1 MKKSSHGLKRN
12 SRGFALIAT
21 ILLMVLLA
29 IITVGTLSLSVVTL
43 RSGIHDSAQA
53 RARANAR
60 MALMIAIGELQKQIG
75 PDQRITANGEILDN
89 PETSQNES
97 RHRHWTGV
105 WDSWIAGDP
114 ATAPV
119 TTNYPSGTSHHQ
131 TIGNQPDASMRPD
144 YANKDRH
151 FRAWLVSLNPDESTD
166 PDASLNLDLTGET
179 LPQADSEA
187 IQLVGKGSLGE
198 SADVA
203 NYVNARLMQINTA
216 NNLNRS
222 GRGRYAWWVGD
233 ESQKARMLHDSYL
246 STRPTNAAQK
256 LFRNQAPASMGTKLV
271 TGLENITPDQDAKLE
286 VIPSLNSVDLLPTDQ
301 NAKPSQNHF
310 HEITTHSHAVLGDV
324 REGGMKRDLSTILE
338 RTINPSEVYNLEG
351 VAGTEAQ
358 FRRASSL
365 TDEGNSFML
374 YNFDNMV
381 TSQTGRPTGE
391 ALVPIQDLA
400 AYYQLYDHSRPGWKG
415 GVQFT
420 TQQSSPSNNL
430 LTSGVMTS
438 NPDYGRTASDYE
450 NYLRQHSAIY
460 RSVYPVKIEFILSY
474 LTEVRTQAEIDADIA
489 AGIAEPDTHKL
500 RIGYTPAMTFWNPN
514 NIPVVMNFGN
524 PNQASIMIRETP
536 VPLAFDFRKHATF
549 GGPVTRTTSVEMNKV
564 TNTQQG
570 ELYTLY
576 ISGRE
581 PLVFQ
586 PGESKVLAL
595 QSSSNTNPAIG
606 LDEIDFMNRGAGINE
621 NFFPEHELIPGWNP
635 ERFIRPAISR
645 FIRGSRGNEDM
656 FTFKA
661 TDYISS
667 VVRIGAN
674 RDFTMDFTQKSRHGR
689 NAPGVMWHY
698 RTFELKT
705 RMFPGGFPNFM
716 VFTPYRTAF
725 LSAGLNPTGSNIVNT
740 AFTNIVNPP
749 RSAQILIESMQ
760 NPANTRDDLPQ
771 AFFYYGMKAATEVHE
786 SNHSFPAS
794 GAGAGRRFPSRPFT
808 HATAMKPEFL
818 DTISGSSAYNYGWN
832 WYFQPLNNSLD
843 APISISAQNHG
854 YYGGGY
860 TAENGVTHIV
870 QQELPLTPPISIA
883 ALSHAHLG
891 GFSLSSEAAA
901 AGYNGLQNNNMYA
914 MESFRRTTVLGFGGL
929 APRTLQAIG
938 NSYAHPNIPSDKAIT
953 TWRRTFFQNNAN
965 PNNTTINEPFADHSY
980 LANKALWDEYFFSSI
995 TPVPANNP
1003 LFAPEQ
1009 EKSVEEVARYFL
1021 FENEPLPNRRMVP
1034 YNKNMDDE
1042 SLTDLLADYDLYL
1055 GGFADKIAAN
1065 MMIAGPFN
1073 INSTSETAWR
1083 IFFSSLKG
1091 KSVTYLQPQRSVSG
1105 GINIEEQTPNGVP
1118 VSSGSIANGESYS
1131 GSSTDPSDAEQW
1143 KAWRELTDEEINTLA
1158 RAMVKQVKK
1167 RGPFLSLSEF
1177 VNRRL
1182 DRNNIELS
1190 TKGALQAAIDDPDC
1204 PINEG
1209 FRDPS
1214 RQFSARES
1222 SYVSAVFP
1230 EAMEG
1235 PIAYGSSAYVDQADI
1250 LRNFAEQLTPRGDTF
1265 VIRTY
1270 GDSLDPDGKVQAR
1283 AWCEAVIQRLPE
1295 YIDHK
1300 SSNDTSG
1307 SGDSPETKQIELT
1320 SEANRSFGRKLQI
1333 ISFRWLNPSEI

>member
-1 MKKSSHGLKRN
+1 
-12 SRGFALIAT
+12 
-21 ILLMVLLA
+21 MVLLA

-43 RSGIHDSAQA
+43 RSGTQDSAQA
-53 RARANAR
+53 QAQANAR
-60 MALMIAIGELQKQIG
+60 MALIIAIGELQKQMG
-75 PDQRITANGEILDN
+75 PDQRISANGNILEN
-89 PETSQNES
+89 PDTPVNES

-105 WDSWIAGDP
+105 WDSWISGNP
-114 ATAPV
+114 ANAPV
-119 TTNYPSGTSHHQ
+119 MANYPSGISHHQ
-131 TIGNQPDASMRPD
+131 TIGNQPDTTMRPN
-144 YANKDRH
+144 YANKNRH
-151 FRAWLVSLNPDESTD
+151 FRSWLLSLYPNEATD
-166 PDASLNLDLTGET
+166 PNAPLNLNLIGVA
-179 LPQADSEA
+179 LPPAGADA
-187 IQLVGKGSLGE
+187 IQLVGKGSLGD
-198 SADVA
+198 SAELED
-203 NYVNARLMQINTA
+203 YVHARLIQVEINQYQ
-216 NNLNRS
+216 NRS
-222 GRGRYAWWVGD
+222 MRGRYAWWVGD
-233 ESQKARMLHDSYL
+233 ESQKGRMLHDSYL
-246 STRPTNAAQK
+246 SSPATNTAQK
-256 LFRNQAPASMGTKLV
+256 LYRSQAPAAMGTKLV
-271 TGLENITPDQDAKLE
+271 TGLENISPDQDEKLGF
-286 VIPSLNSVDLLPTDQ
+286 IPSLKSMDLISGDKDA
-301 NAKPSQNHF
+301 NPSRNHF
-310 HEITTHSHAVLGDV
+310 HEITTYSYGILGDV
-324 REGGMKRDLSTILE
+324 REGGLKRDLSTILE
-338 RTINPSEVYNLEG
+338 RTINPAEVYNLVA

-365 TDEGNSFML
+365 SANANSFLL
-374 YNFDNMV
+374 YNLDNMV
-381 TSQTGRPTGE
+381 TSQVGSPTGE

-400 AYYQLYDHSRPGWKG
+400 AYYQLYDHSRQGWKG

-430 LTSGVMTS
+430 LSSGVMTS

-450 NYLRQHSAIY
+450 SYLRQHSSIY
-460 RSVYPVKIEFILSY
+460 RSVYPVKIEFMLSY
-474 LTEVRTQAEIDADIA
+474 LTEQRTQAEIDTDIA
-489 AGIAEPDTHKL
+489 AGITDPDTHKL

-536 VPLAFDFRKHATF
+536 VPLAIDFRKHANF
-549 GGPVTRTTSVEMNKV
+549 GGPVVRTTSVEMNKV

-570 ELYTLY
+570 ELYTLF
-576 ISGRE
+576 ISGRQ

-595 QSSSNTNPAIG
+595 QTSSNTNPAVG
-606 LDEIDFMNRGAGINE
+606 LDEIDFMNRGANINE
-621 NFFPEHELIPGWNP
+621 DFFPEHELVPGWNP
-635 ERFIRPAISR
+635 ERFVRPAISR

-656 FTFKA
+656 FTFKT
-661 TDYISS
+661 TDYVSS
-667 VVRIGAN
+667 VVRIGAG
-674 RDFTMDFTQKSRHGR
+674 RDYTTDFTQKSRHGR
-689 NAPGVMWHY
+689 NLPGVMWHY
-698 RTFELKT
+698 RTFGLRT
-705 RMFPGGFPNFM
+705 RLFPGGNPNFM

-749 RSAQILIESMQ
+749 RSGQILVDSML

-818 DTISGSSAYNYGWN
+818 DTISGSSGYNYGWN
-832 WYFQPLNNSLD
+832 WFFQPLNNSLD

-860 TAENGVTHIV
+860 TAENGTTHIV

-891 GFSLSSEAAA
+891 GFSISSEAAA

-914 MESFRRTTVLGFGGL
+914 LESFRRTTALGFGGL

-938 NSYAHPNIPSDKAIT
+938 NSYAHPNIPSDKAIS
-953 TWRRTFFQNNAN
+953 TWRRTFYQNNTN
-965 PNNTTINEPFADHSY
+965 PNTTTIDEPFADHSY
-980 LANKALWDEYFFSSI
+980 LANKALWDEFFFSSI

-1003 LFAPEQ
+1003 VFAPESA
-1009 EKSVEEVARYFL
+1009 KSVEEVARYFL
-1021 FENEPLPNRRMVP
+1021 FENQALPNRRLVP
-1034 YNKNMDDE
+1034 YNKNLDEE
-1042 SLTDLLADYDLYL
+1042 SLTELLAEYNIYL

-1073 INSTSETAWR
+1073 VNSTSENAWR
-1083 IFFSSLKG
+1083 FFFSSLRG
-1091 KSVTYLQPQRSVSG
+1091 KSITYLQPQRSVSG
-1105 GINIEEQTPNGVP
+1105 GINIEELTTSGVP
-1118 VSSGSIANGESYS
+1118 VSSGSIANGESYT
-1131 GSSTDPSDAEQW
+1131 GSTTDPSEAEQW
-1143 KAWRELTDEEINTLA
+1143 KAWRELTDEEINRLA
-1158 RAMVKQVKK
+1158 TAMVKQVKK

-1182 DRNNIELS
+1182 DSTNAELS
-1190 TKGALQAAIDDPDC
+1190 VKGALQAAIDDPTC

-1214 RQFSARES
+1214 RQFSARER
-1222 SYVSAVFP
+1222 SYVNPSFP
-1230 EAMEG
+1230 QALEG
-1235 PIAYGSSAYVDQADI
+1235 AIAYGSSAYIDQADI

-1270 GDSLDPDGKVQAR
+1270 GDSLDSNGKVQAR

-1295 YIDHK
+1295 YLEHR
-1300 SSNDTSG
+1300 SPNDTSV
-1307 SGDSPETKQIELT
+1307 SGDSPETKQAELT
-1320 SEANRSFGRKLQI
+1320 SEANRKFGRKLQLV
-1333 ISFRWLNPSEI
+1333 SFRWLNPSEI